1 MQNPHVDVEFQ
12 SEIKI
17 MARIEHQSLVRFYG
31 YMECGEERIV
41 VVEYVP
47 NGTLREH
54 LDSKPPLLL
63 CSALLFHGCS
73 ASNFVHLSSPSQP
86 IMNSTNH
93 NQQGATVGSWT
104 WARGSTSPSTW
115 RTP

>member
-1 MQNPHVDVEFQ
+1 MQNPHVDVEFR

-54 LDSKPPLLL
+54 LDSKLPPAIPALL
-63 CSALLFHGCS
+63 CSPR
-73 ASNFVHLSSPSQP
+73 NQP
-86 IMNSTNH
+86 T
-93 NQQGATVGSWT
+93 
-104 WARGSTSPSTW
+104 RP
-115 RTP
+115 

>member
-1 MQNPHVDVEFQ
+1 MQNPHVDVEFR

-17 MARIEHQSLVRFYG
+17 MARIEHQSLVRFYA

-54 LDSKPPLLL
+54 LDSKLPPAIA
-63 CSALLFHGCS
+63 ALLP
-73 ASNFVHLSSPSQP
+73 SPSLP
-86 IMNSTNH
+86 SPATN
-93 NQQGATVGSWT
+93 
-104 WARGSTSPSTW
+104 
-115 RTP
+115 

>member
-1 MQNPHVDVEFQ
+1 MQSPHVDVEFR

-17 MARIEHQSLVRFYG
+17 MARMEHQSLVRFYA

-54 LDSKPPLLL
+54 LDSKPPPAIPALL
-63 CSALLFHGCS
+63 CSPR
-73 ASNFVHLSSPSQP
+73 NQP
-86 IMNSTNH
+86 TK
-93 NQQGATVGSWT
+93 
-104 WARGSTSPSTW
+104 P
-115 RTP
+115 